1 MAPACSRCQIYSA
14 MKRLEKRK
22 RFPNER
28 SRRAVVKPAMDRV
41 KITLVA
47 LLPALWLLAS
57 GQSFF
62 DPRDSCANP
71 APCNSTCTSEDGKPC
86 PSHPLYSPDISAR
99 PVRSRLGP
107 QVGHSNLLPLEP
119 ISASYA
125 VERAPQTLSAQRES
139 PPAVATSW
147 QFACRAALDP
157 RAPSSVS

>member
-1 MAPACSRCQIYSA
+1 
-14 MKRLEKRK
+14 MKWFEKRK

-28 SRRAVVKPAMDRV
+28 SPRTPVKPAMDRV

-47 LLPALWLLAS
+47 LFPALWLLTS
-57 GQSFF
+57 GQSLL

-71 APCNSTCTSEDGKPC
+71 APCNSTCTCEDGEPC
-86 PSHPLYSPDISAR
+86 PSHPLGSPDISAR

-119 ISASYA
+119 ISPSYA
-125 VERAPQTLSAQRES
+125 VERTPQTVFAQRES
-139 PPAVATSW
+139 PPALATSW